1 MLREAQVTG
10 LNWFFMSRQHTPVT
24 DGISAYLRQVTL
36 REPDVL
42 RRLREETESHPNAG
56 MQSAPEQ
63 CQFLHQL
70 VTMIGARR
78 TLEVGVFMGYSSTW
92 VAMGLPAG
100 GKVVACDRSEE
111 YTARARQTWREAGVE
126 DRIELRL
133 GPAVDTLDALLAE
146 GQAGAFDFAYIDAD
160 KGNYSN
166 YYDRAFA
173 LVRPGGLITADNV
186 FWHGEIADP
195 NIHEPDMEAVR
206 AFNQKLCDDPRILLS
221 IVPLGDGLTV
231 AYKKV

>member
-1 MLREAQVTG
+1 
-10 LNWFFMSRQHTPVT
+10 MSRHHTPLTEELSHYV
-24 DGISAYLRQVTL
+24 RRVTL
-36 REPDVL
+36 REPEAL
-42 RRLREETESHPNAG
+42 RLLREETESHPNAG
-56 MQSAPEQ
+56 LQSAPEQ

-70 VTMIGARR
+70 ATMIGARK

-92 VAMGLPAG
+92 VALALPPGA
-100 GKVVACDRSEE
+100 KVVACDRSDE
-111 YTARARQTWREAGVE
+111 YAQRARQTWRDAGVE

-146 GQAGAFDFAYIDAD
+146 GQAGTFDFAYIDAD

-173 LVRPGGLITADNV
+173 LIRPGGLITADNV
-186 FWHGEIADP
+186 LWHGEVADP
-195 NIHEPDMEAVR
+195 ALHDSDLEAVR
-206 AFNQKLCDDPRILLS
+206 AFNRKLHDDSRILLS

-231 AYKKV
+231 AYKK